1 MIIYDNPPQA
11 ESHKPF
17 YRKKKTTPIWGK
29 PIRWRKTSF
38 TRAMDLCQPNG
49 SEDFRL
55 GIFIFFCCFV
65 FFLEGGGGRY
75 FFHREKSLCSFS
87 ATGLMVVTCF
97 SLVVFWSQKMH
108 EKGHDQIIC
117 GVLSLASFLAS
128 IWAIYYKSLT
138 WFQAIL
144 GGFPY

>member
-1 MIIYDNPPQA
+1 MDRRIFD
-11 ESHKPF
+11 
-17 YRKKKTTPIWGK
+17 WG
-29 PIRWRKTSF
+29 S
-38 TRAMDLCQPNG
+38 L
-49 SEDFRL
+49 
-55 GIFIFFCCFV
+55 FFFV
-65 FFLEGGGGRY
+65 VLFFFFGGGGGRY

-138 WFQAIL
+138 
-144 GGFPY
+144 